1 MKTNTKPNEKKNVY
15 CFHFPLITNNYNN
28 KKRLYCYHFV
38 SYFQTFAHETVVKKK
53 NKVIRMQ
60 LLL

>member
-38 SYFQTFAHETVVKKK
+38 SYFQTFAHETVVKK
-53 NKVIRMQ
+53 
-60 LLL
+60 